1 MLFPRGQWVCSFWRG
16 GRGKR
21 AKRHL
26 YYIYYAGRLRWAES
40 SPPAGGARRGAFLSP
55 RWERNQRIARGTFRM
70 VPRVPSSRPRE
81 KPRGGFPHWIFFPG
95 TGDGRRNPRQRGML
109 SAAAESWEDYS
120 WQKRRMYPPRIG
132 KTAFRR
138 ADPGPETRDIAYA
151 YRPDHNRWNGQDVHS
166 GNWFV
171 L

>member
-1 MLFPRGQWVCSFWRG
+1 MLFPGDNGSVHFGEEEGGNGQNDTF
-16 GRGKR
+16 
-21 AKRHL
+21 H
-26 YYIYYAGRLRWAES
+26 YIYYAGRLRWAAS

-55 RWERNQRIARGTFRM
+55 RLPPTAKGETARRF
-70 VPRVPSSRPRE
+70 PPLDLPS
-81 KPRGGFPHWIFFPG
+81 
-95 TGDGRRNPRQRGML
+95 GDGRRR

-120 WQKRRMYPPRIG
+120 WQKRRIYPPRIG

-151 YRPDHNRWNGQDVHS
+151 YRPDHNRWNGQDVRS